1 LHHGLTLHH
10 SRFRVHVSPGLINPG
25 LQELEGPFGACGRDK
40 LPKKLYHL
48 VKELFVFHWKSFMVK
63 VWNVLST
70 CALVVGVTSLVPVN
84 LQGGLMF
91 PLWVCL
97 FLIAVSAVLEF
108 LLFVHRRAK

>member
-1 LHHGLTLHH
+1 
-10 SRFRVHVSPGLINPG
+10 
-25 LQELEGPFGACGRDK
+25 
-40 LPKKLYHL
+40 
-48 VKELFVFHWKSFMVK
+48 MVK

-97 FLIAVSAVLEF
+97 LLIAFSAVLEF